1 MLRYDMEMNTE
12 SMKRKRNFCI
22 IAHIDHGK
30 STLADRLLEIA
41 GALDKREMREQTLDT
56 MDLERERGITIKAA
70 VARLMYAAKDGEQY
84 ELNLIDTPGHVD
96 FTYEVSRS
104 LAACEGALLLVDAA
118 QGIQAQTVS
127 NAALAMEQGLE
138 IVPILNKID
147 LAAARIEE
155 VSEEIEEL
163 LGTPADQILR
173 ISAKSGD
180 GIDDA
185 LEAVVQR
192 IPPPSGNLN
201 APLKAL
207 VVDSHYD
214 SYRGVVMC
222 VRVMDGALRAKAP
235 IQLMAADEERESA
248 EVGVFTPRMTPVEQ
262 LGAGSVGYV
271 TAGIKDINITR
282 IGDTITDPENPA
294 AEPCPG
300 YREMQPF
307 VFCGLYPADS
317 SDFSALQDALD
328 KLRLN
333 ESSFTYEGETSDALG
348 FGFRCGFLGPLHMD
362 IVRER
367 LEREYNL
374 TLITTAPN
382 VRFQVLTNSGQE
394 LTIENPSDM
403 PGLGDLAAIEEPI
416 AAVQLSVPA
425 EYIGPAMDLCQSKR
439 GIYKS
444 LEYVTPT
451 RVVIDYELPL
461 SELVVNFFDRL
472 KSSTRGYGS
481 MSYELIG
488 YRESNLV
495 KLDILLNGKPVD
507 ALSLIIHREKAEER
521 GRALTEKLLELIPR
535 QFFDIPIQAAVGRRV
550 VARKTI
556 KAMRKN
562 VTAKCYGGDITRKRK
577 LLERQKEGRKRMK
590 AVGSV
595 EVPQEAFTAALALD
609 E

>member
-1 MLRYDMEMNTE
+1 
-12 SMKRKRNFCI
+12 MKRTRNFCI

-30 STLADRLLEIA
+30 STLADRLLETT
-41 GALDKREMREQTLDT
+41 GALDEREMREQALDT

-70 VARLMYAAKDGEQY
+70 VARLSYAAKDGHEY

-127 NAALAMEQGLE
+127 NATLALEQGLE
-138 IVPILNKID
+138 IVPVVNKID
-147 LAAARIEE
+147 LPSARIDL
-155 VSEEIEEL
+155 VLEEIEDL
-163 LGTPADQILR
+163 LGTPAEEILH
-173 ISAKSGD
+173 ISAKNGV
-180 GIDDA
+180 GIEDA

-192 IPPPSGNLN
+192 IPSPSGDLK

-207 VVDSHYD
+207 VIDSHYD
-214 SYRGVVMC
+214 TYRGVVMC
-222 VRVMDGALRAKAP
+222 VRVMDGSLRSKMP
-235 IQLMAADEERESA
+235 IRLMAAGDERESA
-248 EVGVFTPRMTPVEQ
+248 EVGVFAPRMTPVDE
-262 LGAGSVGYV
+262 LKAGSVGYI
-271 TAGIKDINITR
+271 TANIKDIRQTR
-282 IGDTITDPENPA
+282 IGDTITDAANPTA
-294 AEPCPG
+294 QPCPG
-300 YREMQPF
+300 YRDMQPF
-307 VFCGLYPADS
+307 VFCGLYPSDS
-317 SDFSALQDALD
+317 SDFSALREALD

-333 ESSFTYEGETSDALG
+333 ESSFTYEAETSDALG

-382 VRFQVLTNSGQE
+382 VRYQVLTNSGDVLE
-394 LTIENPSDM
+394 IENPSDM
-403 PGLGDLAAIEEPI
+403 PGLGELASIEEPC
-416 AAVQLSVPA
+416 ASVQLSVPA
-425 EYIGPAMDLCQSKR
+425 EYIGAAMELCENRR
-439 GIYKS
+439 GTYRS

-451 RVVIDYELPL
+451 RAVIHYELPL
-461 SELVVNFFDRL
+461 SEIVVNFFDKL

-488 YRESNLV
+488 YRESDLV

-507 ALSLIIHREKAEER
+507 ALSLIIHREKAGER
-521 GRALTEKLLELIPR
+521 GRALAEKLQAVIPR
-535 QFFDIPIQAAVGRRV
+535 QFFDVPIQAAIGRKV
-550 VARKTI
+550 VARKTV
-556 KAMRKN
+556 KAIRKN

-595 EVPQEAFTAALALD
+595 EVPQEAFTAALAID

>member
-1 MLRYDMEMNTE
+1 
-12 SMKRKRNFCI
+12 MKRTRNFCI

-30 STLADRLLEIA
+30 STLADRLLETT
-41 GALDKREMREQTLDT
+41 GALDEREMREQALDT

-70 VARLMYAAKDGEQY
+70 VARLSYTARDGYEY

-127 NAALAMEQGLE
+127 NAALALEQGLE
-138 IVPILNKID
+138 IVPVLNKID
-147 LAAARIEE
+147 LPYAQIDL
-155 VSEEIEEL
+155 VSQEIEDL
-163 LGTPADQILR
+163 LGTPADEILQ
-173 ISAKSGD
+173 ISAKNGV
-180 GIDDA
+180 GVEDA

-192 IPPPSGNLN
+192 IPPPSGDQN

-207 VVDSHYD
+207 VIDSHYD
-214 SYRGVVMC
+214 TYRGVVMC
-222 VRVMDGALRAKAP
+222 VRVMDGALRSKMP
-235 IQLMAADEERESA
+235 IRLMAEEDERESA
-248 EVGVFTPRMTPVEQ
+248 EVGVFAPRMTPVDE
-262 LGAGSVGYV
+262 LKAGSVGYI
-271 TAGIKDINITR
+271 TANIKDIRQTR
-282 IGDTITDPENPA
+282 IGDTITDAANPTA
-294 AEPCPG
+294 QPCPG
-300 YREMQPF
+300 YRDMQPF
-307 VFCGLYPADS
+307 VFCGLYPSNS
-317 SDFSALQDALD
+317 SDFSALREALD

-333 ESSFTYEGETSDALG
+333 ESSFTYEAETSDALG

-374 TLITTAPN
+374 TLIKTAPN
-382 VRFQVLTNSGQE
+382 VRYQVLTNSGE
-394 LTIENPSDM
+394 ALEIENPSDM
-403 PGLGDLAAIEEPI
+403 PGLGELASIEEPR
-416 AAVQLSVPA
+416 ASVQLSVPA
-425 EYIGPAMDLCQSKR
+425 EYIGAAMELCESRR
-439 GIYKS
+439 GTYRS

-451 RVVIDYELPL
+451 RAVIHYELPL
-461 SELVVNFFDRL
+461 SEMVVNFFDKL

-488 YRESNLV
+488 YRESDLV
-495 KLDILLNGKPVD
+495 KLDILLNGKPLD
-507 ALSLIIHREKAEER
+507 ALSLIIHREKAGER
-521 GRALTEKLLELIPR
+521 GRALAEKLQAVIPR
-535 QFFDIPIQAAVGRRV
+535 QFFDVSIQAAIGRRV
-550 VARKTI
+550 VARKTV

-595 EVPQEAFTAALALD
+595 EVPQEAFTAALAID

>member
-1 MLRYDMEMNTE
+1 
-12 SMKRKRNFCI
+12 MKRTRNFCI

-30 STLADRLLEIA
+30 STLADRLLETT
-41 GALDKREMREQTLDT
+41 GALDQREMREQALDT

-70 VARLMYAAKDGEQY
+70 VARLAYTAQDGHEY

-127 NAALAMEQGLE
+127 NATLAIEQGLE
-138 IVPILNKID
+138 IVPVLNKID
-147 LAAARIEE
+147 LPSARADVVAEE
-155 VSEEIEEL
+155 MEDL
-163 LGTPADQILR
+163 LGTPAEEILQ
-173 ISAKSGD
+173 ISAKNGV
-180 GIDDA
+180 GIEDA

-192 IPPPSGNLN
+192 IPPPVGDPN

-207 VVDSHYD
+207 VIDSHYD
-214 SYRGVVMC
+214 DYRGVVMC
-222 VRVMDGALRAKAP
+222 VRVIDGALRSRMP
-235 IQLMAADEERESA
+235 IRLMAAGDERESA
-248 EVGVFTPRMTPVEQ
+248 EVGVFAPRMTPVDQ
-262 LGAGSVGYV
+262 LIAGSVGYL
-271 TAGIKDINITR
+271 TASIKDIRRTR
-282 IGDTITDPENPA
+282 IGDTITDASNPT

-300 YREMQPF
+300 YRDMQPF

-317 SDFSALQDALD
+317 SDFSALREALD

-333 ESSFTYEGETSDALG
+333 ESSFTYEAETSDALG

-374 TLITTAPN
+374 SLITTAPN
-382 VRFQVLTNSGQE
+382 VRYQILTNSGDVRE
-394 LTIENPSDM
+394 IENPSDM
-403 PGLGDLAAIEEPI
+403 PGLGELASIEEPR
-416 AAVQLSVPA
+416 ADVQLSVPA
-425 EYIGPAMDLCQSKR
+425 EYIGAAMELCESRR
-439 GIYKS
+439 GTYRS
-444 LEYVTPT
+444 LEYLTPT
-451 RVVIDYELPL
+451 RAVIQYELPL
-461 SELVVNFFDRL
+461 SELVVNFFDKL

-488 YRESNLV
+488 YRESDLV

-507 ALSLIIHREKAEER
+507 ALSLIIHRDKAGER
-521 GRALTEKLLELIPR
+521 GRALAEKLQAVIPR
-535 QFFDIPIQAAVGRRV
+535 QFFDVPIQAAIGRRV
-550 VARKTI
+550 VARKTV
-556 KAMRKN
+556 KAIRKN

-590 AVGSV
+590 AVGRV
-595 EVPQEAFTAALALD
+595 DVPQEAFTAALAID